1 MIDEAEFNAGL
12 DRYQA
17 TLAEEAYEAAERS
30 YVAASRPDAVPLET
44 TYADLRVGDYMTN
57 EGPAG
62 RWVKV
67 VDLRGPA
74 CQRKTRQQKVGDD
87 EVSILFEIVEPVT
100 VSGETRYWIE
110 GPLDEPILVD
120 ASVR

>member
-1 MIDEAEFNAGL
+1 MLDRDFEAGL

-17 TLAEEAYEAAERS
+17 TLAEEAAEAADRS
-30 YVAASRPDAVPLET
+30 YVAAARPDAVPLET
-44 TYADLRVGDYMTN
+44 TYDDLRVGDYMTN

-62 RWVKV
+62 RWVNV
-67 VDLRGPA
+67 VDLRGPFCRVRA
-74 CQRKTRQQKVGDD
+74 RQQAVADG
-87 EVSILFEIVEPVT
+87 EVSVLFEIVESVA

-110 GPLDEPILVD
+110 RPAGEGILVD